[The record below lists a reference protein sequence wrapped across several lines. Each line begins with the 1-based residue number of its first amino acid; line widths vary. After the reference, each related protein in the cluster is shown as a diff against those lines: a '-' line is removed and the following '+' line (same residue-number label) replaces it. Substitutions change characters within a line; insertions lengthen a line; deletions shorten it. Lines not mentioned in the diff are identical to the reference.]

1 MQESGENQMITL
13 KQRADESIVVILGD
27 QEVIIKLKDVDHEQA
42 KLDIQANENVRVTHK
57 FSRVE
62 YTD

>member
-1 MQESGENQMITL
+1 MITL

-42 KLDIQANENVRVTHK
+42 KLDIQANESVHVTHK

>member
-1 MQESGENQMITL
+1 MQIPGENQMITL

-27 QEVIIKLKDVDHEQA
+27 QEVIIKLKEVDHEQA
-42 KLDIQANENVRVTHK
+42 KLDIQANENVHVTHK